1 MDQWYMQKVEIY
13 VEQYTTEAKIR
24 KLPEIFRESWDVL
37 RSEALERERF
47 SFTGDI
53 WTLGGGSEL
62 DFRGVGCWG
71 VEAEPQMWGCA
82 KREVLRGFPLTSD
95 GCAARR
101 KPSGMLLAPPLH
113 FTAATAIQCRWKKSQ
128 AWKIDVENIADY
140 IAQDGETLHGD
151 SHPFTN
157 NLFTATHCEIPV
169 ARANKRMVKDTKAV
183 SQIAAW
189 GNTQY
194 RTT

>member
-1 MDQWYMQKVEIY
+1 MDSIQLKPKLGNCLKSSERAGMCWGLRLQK
-13 VEQYTTEAKIR
+13 
-24 KLPEIFRESWDVL
+24 
-37 RSEALERERF
+37 ERGFKHWGRF
-47 SFTGDI
+47 
-53 WTLGGGSEL
+53 WVRL
-62 DFRGVGCWG
+62 RGVGCWG
-71 VEAEPQMWGCA
+71 VEAEPQIWGCA
-82 KREVLRGFPLTSD
+82 KREVLRGFPLTCD

-101 KPSGMLLAPPLH
+101 KPSGMLLVPPLH
-113 FTAATAIQCRWKKSQ
+113 FTAASAIQCRWKKSQ

-151 SHPFTN
+151 SHLFSN